1 MPSLEQII
9 RPFVV
14 IDTTPPAVAQTGPA
28 SPSTPT
34 SLAIGKGAGAGG
46 SGPTIQ
52 KRSGSY
58 SRDWKKYM
66 TAVVKEKKAAT

>member
-14 IDTTPPAVAQTGPA
+14 IDTTPPAVAQSGPA
-28 SPSTPT
+28 TPSTPT
-34 SLAIGKGAGAGG
+34 TLAIGKGAGAGSG
-46 SGPTIQ
+46 SSTQ
-52 KRSGSY
+52 ATSGSY

-66 TAVVKEKKAAT
+66 TAVVREKKAQG

>member
-14 IDTTPPAVAQTGPA
+14 MDTTPPAVAQTAPA
-28 SPSTPT
+28 APSTPT
-34 SLAIGKGAGAGG
+34 TLNIGLGAGAAGG
-46 SGPTIQ
+46 STTMQ
-52 KRSGSY
+52 QTSGSY

-66 TAVVKEKKAAT
+66 TSVVKEKKTSG

>member
-14 IDTTPPAVAQTGPA
+14 IDTTPPALAQTGPA
-28 SPSTPT
+28 APSPPT
-34 SLAIGKGAGAGG
+34 TLAIGKGAGAG
-46 SGPTIQ
+46 SAPSIQ
-52 KRSGSY
+52 KTSGSY

-66 TAVVKEKKAAT
+66 TAVVKEKKTKS